1 MVANLNNPAV
11 ILADMN
17 DGFITQSDL
26 STVDGI
32 HPNDF
37 GYEKMAAVWWNAFQD
52 PDFQAQISP
61 PQNNGI
67 PDGTAHPSHVC
78 PKTLGFSDGGAAGT
92 GHQTQAGS
100 GYDDG
105 PYVHTPKSIG
115 SVAIGNTLG
124 LYPYTK
130 GVADFSG
137 IFFAQIINAGGAPR
151 GGELDELI
159 IVTAVPIPRS
169 IDVFNYTYLLNL
181 GGNPPQFGAAKAF
194 NPGFSCTPSGQFQ
207 TPI

>member
-1 MVANLNNPAV
+1 MVASLSNPAV

-26 STVDGI
+26 STIDGI

-52 PDFQAQISP
+52 PFFQAQISP
-61 PQNNGI
+61 PLNNGV
-67 PDGTAHPSHVC
+67 PDGTASNSHVC
-78 PKTLGFSDGGAAGT
+78 PKVLGFSDGGSGN
-92 GHQTQAGS
+92 GHQTQGGS

-105 PYVHTPKSIG
+105 PYAHHFNSLG
-115 SVAIGNTLG
+115 SVAVAGTLN
-124 LYPYTK
+124 LYPYSN

-137 IFFAQIINAGGAPR
+137 VAFAQIINGGGAPR

-159 IVTAVPIPRS
+159 IAS
-169 IDVFNYTYLLNL
+169 YTLVNGKDAHYSYVYLLNQ
-181 GGNPPQFGAAKAF
+181 GGNPPQFGAATAF
-194 NPGFSCTPSGQFQ
+194 NPGFNCTPAG
-207 TPI
+207 